1 MRNDVQPAKK
11 VCAAS
16 SLAGRVVLPLT
27 SAMRKLLLF
36 VLAAFAVGGCA
47 TRPVGKTVATQ
58 PAAPPA
64 PYTRVANP
72 DTNTVQ
78 LQIALRKFVP
88 AHQRGPAIWLAGT
101 MHVGEPAYYHEVQ
114 KFLDKQTVVLY
125 EGVNT
130 GSHKNHVPGVKVD
143 SETQPSPPPEMS
155 STNAGFSM
163 QSQLARS
170 LGLVFQLDAI
180 DYDRTNFLNSD
191 LSILQIQRL
200 MLDDPTAELAQP
212 GEPTRSNPTFDALLQ
227 IMDGSSFLGS
237 MFKLGIQFI
246 GANPKLQALT
256 KLTLIE
262 AVGQLKGDFSSLRG
276 VPPDLKKLLDVLIQA
291 RNENVIKDLKT
302 EVKLVPKKG
311 SIAVFYGTGHMD
323 DMEKRLTSELDYRP
337 TDDIWLTAFAV
348 DMRTADVSPGEV
360 QMMRNLV
367 KWQMGEMQQ

>member
-1 MRNDVQPAKK
+1 
-11 VCAAS
+11 
-16 SLAGRVVLPLT
+16 
-27 SAMRKLLLF
+27 MRKLLLF
-36 VLAAFAVGGCA
+36 VLAALAAGGCA
-47 TRPVGKTVATQ
+47 TRPVAKPIAAQ
-58 PAAPPA
+58 PLAPPA

-130 GSHKNHVPGVKVD
+130 GSHKNHVPGAKVD
-143 SETQPSPPPEMS
+143 IKTESSPPPEMS

-170 LGLVFQLDAI
+170 LGLVFQLDVI

-237 MFKLGIQFI
+237 MFKMGIQFI